1 MLIVKPLT
9 KSECFVSCLVFLKI
23 NIQVLKKKFK
33 ALNSFKIKTKINF
46 KNK

>member
-23 NIQVLKKKFK
+23 NILQVLKKKDFK
-33 ALNSFKIKTKINF
+33 VLNYFKIKTK
-46 KNK
+46 K